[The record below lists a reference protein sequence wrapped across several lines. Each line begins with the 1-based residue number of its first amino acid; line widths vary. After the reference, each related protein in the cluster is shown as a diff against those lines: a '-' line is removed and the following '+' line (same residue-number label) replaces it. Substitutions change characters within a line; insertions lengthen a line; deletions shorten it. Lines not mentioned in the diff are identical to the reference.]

1 MTMEVPLRKA
11 TRHFM
16 ESSLMSKKP
25 YMTERNTVSGRS
37 MDDLRQPAPQSA
49 PPIFV
54 SVADEDGAAFQ
65 FSPTP
70 RSDAAIRG
78 HEK

>member
-1 MTMEVPLRKA
+1 
-11 TRHFM
+11 
-16 ESSLMSKKP
+16 
-25 YMTERNTVSGRS
+25 MTERNTVSGRS

-54 SVADEDGAAFQ
+54 SVADEEGAAFQ

-78 HEK
+78 YEK